1 MRTALRWHRFRVLAA
16 VLPLALIAA
25 TAGNLP
31 ARQIHVGGDGL
42 EVRVVASDE
51 SATVLEIT
59 LGRFDAR
66 PVAVGGEI
74 HYDVSLE
81 GEGTMR
87 EKGAPAL
94 PFVARSIA
102 IPGDARMELEI
113 LETSHVDLEMRVAP
127 SAEPVLCGAGP
138 PSAARSFS
146 DVYSRNAFWP
156 DDTATL
162 GSPYILRDVRGITVR
177 FFPFS

>member
-1 MRTALRWHRFRVLAA
+1 MRTALRWDRFGALATL
-16 VLPLALIAA
+16 LPLALIVA

-31 ARQIHVGGDGL
+31 ASEICVGGDDL

-51 SATVLEIT
+51 TATVLEIT

-74 HYDVSLE
+74 HYDISLE

-127 SAEPVLCGAGP
+127 SVGPVPYGAGP

-146 DVYSRNAFWP
+146 
-156 DDTATL
+156 
-162 GSPYILRDVRGITVR
+162 
-177 FFPFS
+177 

>member
-1 MRTALRWHRFRVLAA
+1 MRTALRRDRFGALAA
-16 VLPLALIAA
+16 LLPLALIVA

-31 ARQIHVGGDGL
+31 AREICVGGDGL
-42 EVRVVASDE
+42 EVRVIASDE

-66 PVAVGGEI
+66 PATIGGETY
-74 HYDVSLE
+74 YDVSLE

-113 LETSHVDLEMRVAP
+113 LETSHVDLDMRVAP
-127 SAEPVLCGAGP
+127 SAGPVLYRAGP
-138 PSAARSFS
+138 RRAARSRTYRS
-146 DVYSRNAFWP
+146 TSM
-156 DDTATL
+156 T
-162 GSPYILRDVRGITVR
+162 
-177 FFPFS
+177 